1 MSSKGNVN
9 EANLYQIESIPN
21 SLSTLASAEMYRRL
35 VQHDIVEENVSLPV
49 LSLFSPKCLIIFSF
63 NFLI

>member
-9 EANLYQIESIPN
+9 EANLYQVEAIPN

-49 LSLFSPKCLIIFSF
+49 LTCFHQ
-63 NFLI
+63 NF

>member
-35 VQHDIVEENVSLPV
+35 VLHDIVEESVSLPT
-49 LSLFSPKCLIIFSF
+49 KG
-63 NFLI
+63 

>member
-9 EANLYQIESIPN
+9 EAKLYPVESIPN

-35 VQHDIVEENVSLPV
+35 VLHDIVEEDVSLPV
-49 LSLFSPKCLIIFSF
+49 TCLSNFNYIFYHV
-63 NFLI
+63 